1 MAQDVPRVLVKLL
14 LFGVLIG
21 PHRENM
27 CNMPR
32 GFGTDACKRKGPA
45 PVLVQARDASEL
57 RAEPAPRGRGGVQ

>member
-1 MAQDVPRVLVKLL
+1 MAQDVPRVLLKLL
-14 LFGVLIG
+14 LFGVLTG

-45 PVLVQARDASEL
+45 PVLV
-57 RAEPAPRGRGGVQ
+57 